1 MGCGT
6 AIAVETREGVAHVTL
21 KRPER
26 RNAFDAQMAVELR
39 DAAEALGRDP
49 RLRAIVL
56 AGAGPAFCAGADL
69 RWLRPETPVSE
80 AQARDDADRLTRLYQ
95 AIDECPCPV
104 IGSIHGAAFG
114 GGVGLVAV
122 CDIAV
127 AAEET
132 VFALSEARLGLVP
145 AIILPYLL
153 RRVGESFLR
162 RYALTG
168 ESFSALVARQ
178 AGLVHDVVPKD
189 ALDKRT
195 DELVGAIQRAG
206 PQAVRATKALL
217 RRLASLPDAER
228 SAACAQANVQARLS
242 PEASEGLRAFFEK
255 RPPAWARGT
264 G

>member
-1 MGCGT
+1 MGCET
-6 AIAVETREGVAHVTL
+6 TIEVETREGIARVTL

-26 RNAFDAQMAVELR
+26 RNAFDAQMAAELR
-39 DAAEALGRDP
+39 DAVEALGRAP

-69 RWLRPETPVSE
+69 RWLRPEAPVSE
-80 AQARDDADRLTRLYQ
+80 AQARDDAERLTRLYQ
-95 AIDECPCPV
+95 ALDACPCPV
-104 IGSIHGAAFG
+104 IGRIHGSAFG

-132 VFALSEARLGLVP
+132 VFALSETRLGLVP
-145 AIILPYLL
+145 AIILPYL
-153 RRVGESFLR
+153 RRKVGDSFLR
-162 RYALTG
+162 HYTLTG
-168 ESFSALVARQ
+168 EPFSAAVARQ
-178 AGLVHDVVPKD
+178 AGLVHEVVPKD

-195 DELVGAIQRAG
+195 DELVGAIQQAA

-217 RRLASLPDAER
+217 RRLAALPDAER

-255 RPPAWARGT
+255 RPPAWTRGT